1 MAIVPKKYLMP
12 STVVLVV
19 SNLMVLY
26 GLLFLG
32 WGVFAMIFLFWLENL
47 IIGAFN
53 VLKMAIN
60 RPSEPALWA
69 AKLFMI
75 PFFIVHYGMFT
86 AVHGLF
92 VLELFGPEP
101 VKKMVHSP
109 FELEPYFYVIEH
121 GHFGY
126 MLAFLVFSH
135 AFSFV
140 VNYIMKDE
148 YETTSIAGLMG
159 APYGRV
165 VVLHLT
171 ILFGGF
177 LLLWLGSPLVGL
189 VLLLGLK
196 IVFDAFAHVREHRK
210 AEGVL

>member
-1 MAIVPKKYLMP
+1 MALRNYFTP
-12 STVVLVV
+12 STLVLIA
-19 SNLMVLY
+19 SNMMVLY

-32 WGVFAMIFLFWLENL
+32 WGVFAMIFLFWMENL
-47 IIGAFN
+47 IIGVFN
-53 VLKMAIN
+53 VFKMVLN
-60 RPSEPALWA
+60 RPGEAALWFG
-69 AKLFMI
+69 KLFMI

-109 FELEPYFYVIEH
+109 FEPEPYFYVVEH

-126 MLAFLVFSH
+126 MLAFLIFSH

-140 VNYIMKDE
+140 ANYIMKAE
-148 YETTSIAGLMG
+148 YETTTLQRLMS

-171 ILFGGF
+171 VLFGGF
-177 LLLWLGSPLVGL
+177 LLLWLGSPLAGL

-196 IVFDAFAHVREHRK
+196 IVFDVFAHTREHRK
-210 AEGVL
+210 AEA

>member
-1 MAIVPKKYLMP
+1 ML
-12 STVVLVV
+12 VLIG
-19 SNLMVLY
+19 SNLALLY
-26 GLLFLG
+26 GLLYLD
-32 WGVFAMIFLFWLENL
+32 WGVFAMIFIFWMENL
-47 IIGAFN
+47 VIGAFN
-53 VLKMAIN
+53 VLKMALN
-60 RPSEPALWA
+60 RPSEAVLWA
-69 AKLFMI
+69 GKLFMI
-75 PFFIVHYGMFT
+75 PFFVVHYGMFT

-109 FELEPYFYVIEH
+109 FELEPYRYVIAH
-121 GHFGY
+121 GYFGY

-140 VNYIMKDE
+140 ANYILKDE
-148 YETTSIAGLMG
+148 YETMTLARLMS

-177 LLLWLGSPLVGL
+177 LLLQLGSPLAGL
-189 VLLLGLK
+189 VVLLGLK
-196 IVFDAFAHVREHRK
+196 IVFDAFAHAREHRR
-210 AEGVL
+210 AEQPVGDLSEG

>member
-1 MAIVPKKYLMP
+1 MALRNYFMP
-12 STVVLVV
+12 STLVLIA
-19 SNLMVLY
+19 SNMMVLY

-32 WGVFAMIFLFWLENL
+32 WGVFAMIFLFWMENL

-53 VLKMAIN
+53 VLKMVLN
-60 RPSEPALWA
+60 RPGEAALWFG
-69 AKLFMI
+69 KLFMI

-109 FELEPYFYVIEH
+109 FESGPYLYAIEH
-121 GHFGY
+121 GHFSY
-126 MLAFLVFSH
+126 MLAFLIFSH
-135 AFSFV
+135 TFSFV
-140 VNYIMKDE
+140 TNYIMKEE
-148 YETTSIAGLMG
+148 YETTTLQRLMS

-171 ILFGGF
+171 VLFGGF
-177 LLLWLGSPLVGL
+177 LLLWLGSPLAGL

-196 IVFDAFAHVREHRK
+196 IVFDVLAHAREHRK
-210 AEGVL
+210 AEA